1 MYSVSFLRNANKTA
15 ESMNSPGKGTSPERD
30 EDVFG
35 MLVLLRAAFKEE
47 DAGELEKVA
56 AAVSA
61 VTDARAGL
69 EGFETLSSAW
79 PSCSLIYC

>member
-1 MYSVSFLRNANKTA
+1 MFSVSFLRNANRTL
-15 ESMNSPGKGTSPERD
+15 ESINSPEKGTSPEPD
-30 EDVFG
+30 EGVFG
-35 MLVLLRAAFKEE
+35 MLVSLRAAFKEE

-69 EGFETLSSAW
+69 EGVETLSSA
-79 PSCSLIYC
+79 